1 MKEIYDYQNDDSN
14 YRVVITDKTVYSE
27 IKAESEKLIFM
38 WLLML
43 LKIIKTVDFCYE
55 KYK

>member
-27 IKAESEKLIFM
+27 IKAESEKADNA
-38 WLLML
+38 
-43 LKIIKTVDFCYE
+43 IKDY
-55 KYK
+55 